1 MSKKENG
8 KEKQVNIT
16 EKTIWN
22 VVIALNAITIL
33 FKLFNVF
40 YFKHSFGE
48 EFNFTY
54 LMSIFPIFFL
64 LAVTAHIEKEEK

>member
-1 MSKKENG
+1 MIKKGNG

-40 YFKHSFGE
+40 YFKHTFGE
-48 EFNFTY
+48 EFNLTY
-54 LMSIFPIFFL
+54 LMLIIPVFL
-64 LAVTAHIEKEEK
+64 LFVVTAKKEEK

>member
-1 MSKKENG
+1 MIKKGNG
-8 KEKQVNIT
+8 KEKPVNIT

-40 YFKHSFGE
+40 YFKHTFGE
-48 EFNFTY
+48 EFNLTY
-54 LMSIFPIFFL
+54 LMLIIPVFL
-64 LAVTAHIEKEEK
+64 LFVVTAKKEEK

>member
-1 MSKKENG
+1 MIKKENG

-16 EKTIWN
+16 EKTIWK

-40 YFKHSFGE
+40 YFKHTFGE
-48 EFNFTY
+48 EFNLTY
-54 LMSIFPIFFL
+54 LMLIIPVFL
-64 LAVTAHIEKEEK
+64 LFVVTAKKEEK